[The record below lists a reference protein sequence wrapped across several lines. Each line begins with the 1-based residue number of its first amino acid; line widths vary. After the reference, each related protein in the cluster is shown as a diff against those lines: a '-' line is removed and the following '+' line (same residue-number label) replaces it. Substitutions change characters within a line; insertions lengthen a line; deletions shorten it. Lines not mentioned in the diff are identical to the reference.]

1 MGSALNSLL
10 STLFPLLSF
19 LYSLLSS
26 LFSLFFFLKASL
38 FCLLSPRSL
47 SISQAAVR
55 NTCVQRSNMCPC
67 FRQAQRF
74 KVLREARAV
83 TSFKT
88 IGGAIAL
95 SRTSH
100 FCSQDLGGATFCKT
114 TVDVSFPS
122 RTVKCLEHTQTSWFR
137 VSFRG
142 NLWKSEEIIAERVVQ
157 TNYDFAALPAGPP
170 NLRNGEAHTSAHF
183 RPLSAHFPHGRGAHA
198 HARARPCPRT
208 SAHFRTLS
216 AHFPHDRG
224 GDRPISAHFRTLPR
238 TFRTLSAH
246 RKAQGG
252 VSAHFRTLPH
262 ASAHFPRMLVR
273 KDGGCRPAWM
283 EWRGLKTFSA
293 LLCLFRPSDLHSMP
307 FVAIVQSMLANSSAG
322 ACLISCC
329 HVHATNTLGKL
340 QVEEDVH
347 VLDL

>member
-10 STLFPLLSF
+10 CTLFPLLSF

-95 SRTSH
+95 SRPSH

-137 VSFRG
+137 MSFRG

-170 NLRNGEAHTSAHF
+170 NLRNGEANTSAHF

-198 HARARPCPRT
+198 HARTLPHTSARFPHTFRTTGGVPGPFPHT
-208 SAHFRTLS
+208 SAH
-216 AHFPHDRG
+216 
-224 GDRPISAHFRTLPR
+224 
-238 TFRTLSAH
+238 FRTLSAH

-283 EWRGLKTFSA
+283 ECRGLKTFSA
-293 LLCLFRPSDLHSMP
+293 LLCLFRPSD
-307 FVAIVQSMLANSSAG
+307 
-322 ACLISCC
+322 
-329 HVHATNTLGKL
+329 
-340 QVEEDVH
+340 
-347 VLDL
+347 

>member
-137 VSFRG
+137 MSFRG

-198 HARARPCPRT
+198 HARTLPHTSARFPHTFRTTGGVTGPFPHT
-208 SAHFRTLS
+208 SAHFPHTFRTPQGARRRVRALPHTSARFRTLS
-216 AHFPHDRG
+216 AHVGSQGWGVSSRMDG
-224 GDRPISAHFRTLPR
+224 VAWAKDL
-238 TFRTLSAH
+238 LSAFVLVQAVGLTFH
-246 RKAQGG
+246 AVCCNRAVNVGKQQCW
-252 VSAHFRTLPH
+252 SMFDKLLPC
-262 ASAHFPRMLVR
+262 SR
-273 KDGGCRPAWM
+273 
-283 EWRGLKTFSA
+283 
-293 LLCLFRPSDLHSMP
+293 
-307 FVAIVQSMLANSSAG
+307 N
-322 ACLISCC
+322 
-329 HVHATNTLGKL
+329 
-340 QVEEDVH
+340 
-347 VLDL
+347 